1 MKIRNLWTVRTQ
13 LRQKINGI
21 LTTIIKVLL
30 ALIVVGTV
38 VTVIKRG
45 GRNPNLDA
53 PPPAA
58 PAVTQSTGGQQDMR
72 IWTGMGRL
80 RCPLKPEKG
89 ETPATVVITVT
100 FPYNDADIA
109 FKQELARANVTFRAE
124 TTALFASLPPSSPL
138 LADES
143 ALKTALLS
151 RYNARIR
158 LDAIEA
164 LYFPDFLII
173 E

>member
-1 MKIRNLWTVRTQ
+1 MKIKNTQ
-13 LRQKINGI
+13 TQAVQQINVI
-21 LTTIIKVLL
+21 LTAIIGLL
-30 ALIVVGTV
+30 VALIAV
-38 VTVIKRG
+38 VTAVTAAKRG
-45 GRNPNLDA
+45 GLTPHLDRALPVA
-53 PPPAA
+53 PLAA
-58 PAVTQSTGGQQDMR
+58 PAGGTEDMR

-89 ETPATVVITVT
+89 ETPATAVITVT
-100 FPYNDADIA
+100 FPYNDADIG

-124 TTALFASLPPSSPL
+124 TAGLFASLPPSSPL

-151 RYNARIR
+151 RYNALIR
-158 LDAIEA
+158 LGSIEA

>member
-1 MKIRNLWTVRTQ
+1 MKIKTAQTRPV
-13 LRQKINGI
+13 QKINVI
-21 LTTIIKVLL
+21 LTALIGVLLTII
-30 ALIVVGTV
+30 AVGTV
-38 VTVIKRG
+38 VTAAQRG
-45 GRNPNLDA
+45 GLTPVLDE

-58 PAVTQSTGGQQDMR
+58 PVAAQPAGEQR
-72 IWTGMGRL
+72 IWIGMGRL

-109 FKQELARANVTFRAE
+109 FKQELAQANVKFRAE
-124 TTALFASLPPSSPL
+124 TTALFASLPPTSPL

-143 ALKTALLS
+143 ALKTALIA
-151 RYNARIR
+151 RYNAILR
-158 LDAIEA
+158 LGTIKA
-164 LYFPDFLII
+164 LYFPDFLIL